1 MTRIWAILV
10 SALALTAA
18 IPERATAQALT
29 SDQIAAEWREARR
42 TELQRER
49 DALDQ
54 QIGTLDASMASEGN
68 QRPVPAPAP
77 KLLPAPMANVAA
89 AALVAKKEDA
99 PPPAPAGGDRKTDD
113 LGDFAGL
120 KFGVGISFTLD
131 SGDNDRV
138 SEASLVNGIVRVD
151 DEDNGRARIMLESH
165 YFFTPDWRWTGLQ
178 KGVWGLGPF
187 VSLQPGTDNIIEA
200 IGMGV
205 MLGFR
210 RSGEGGESFN
220 LGFGMIVDPNTRVL
234 GDGVVADRPL
244 PNGETEV
251 RFKEEMQ
258 RGFLIL
264 SSFSF

>member
-1 MTRIWAILV
+1 MTRISAILIA
-10 SALALTAA
+10 ALAVAA
-18 IPERATAQALT
+18 VPERATAQTRT
-29 SDQIAAEWREARR
+29 SDQIATEWRDAKRV
-42 TELQRER
+42 ELQNQR

-54 QIGTLDASMASEGN
+54 QISTLDTSIPPEVEQPIAAP
-68 QRPVPAPAP
+68 PVPKLALTAKATAATPVEKKGAVPPVNPAAT
-77 KLLPAPMANVAA
+77 PAN
-89 AALVAKKEDA
+89 
-99 PPPAPAGGDRKTDD
+99 GNDD
-113 LGDFAGL
+113 LGKFAGL

-165 YFFTPDWRWTGLQ
+165 YFFTPDWKWTGLN
-178 KGVWGLGPF
+178 KGVWGVGPF

-200 IGMGV
+200 IGMGL
-205 MLGFR
+205 MFGFR
-210 RSGEGGESFN
+210 RSGGNESFN
-220 LGFGMIVDPNTRVL
+220 LGFGMIVDPNTRIL
-234 GDGVVADRPL
+234 GDGVFADQPL

-251 RFKEEMQ
+251 RYKEEMQ

>member
-1 MTRIWAILV
+1 MTRISAILV
-10 SALALTAA
+10 SVLALVAA
-18 IPERATAQALT
+18 TPERAAAQTRT
-29 SDQIAAEWREARR
+29 SDHIANEWRNAKRA
-42 TELQRER
+42 ELQKQR

-54 QIGTLDASMASEGN
+54 QIDALDTSVPSDVEQTMAA
-68 QRPVPAPAP
+68 PIPAPAP
-77 KLLPAPMANVAA
+77 AARVVAA
-89 AALVAKKEDA
+89 APAAKKDVA
-99 PPPAPAGGDRKTDD
+99 PPVDPGAPPGNDED
-113 LGDFAGL
+113 LGKFAGL

-138 SEASLVNGIVRVD
+138 TEASLVNGVVRVD

-165 YFFTPDWRWTGLQ
+165 YFFTPDWQWTGLQ
-178 KGVWGLGPF
+178 KGVWGVGPF

-200 IGMGV
+200 IGMGL
-205 MLGFR
+205 MFGFR
-210 RSGEGGESFN
+210 RSSGKESFN
-220 LGFGMIVDPNTRVL
+220 LGFGMIADPNTRVL
-234 GDGVVADRPL
+234 GDGVFADRPL